1 MDLFI
6 TVPRDLSRVKA
17 KVFFNLTKRQIICFG
32 LAALIGVP
40 SFFLLKA
47 VTGTTIAMFG
57 MMTITMPCFL
67 FAMYEKNGQPLEV
80 ILKQIV
86 QAKFLRPKLRVY
98 QTKNQYSVTNRTAVK
113 QEERW
118 SENKKKQ

>member
-1 MDLFI
+1 MNLYI
-6 TVPRDLSRVKA
+6 PVPRDLSRVKA

-40 SFFLLKA
+40 SFFLLKT
-47 VTGTTIAMFG
+47 VIGTTIAMFG
-57 MMTITMPCFL
+57 MMAITMPCFL

-86 QAKFLRPKLRVY
+86 QTKFVRPKIRVY
-98 QTKNQYSVTNRTAVK
+98 QTKNQYAAMRERAVR
-113 QEERW
+113 QEER
-118 SENKKKQ
+118 SEKKKKQ